1 MVDRPALTTRN
12 ITQRSYVPEQDPNWV
27 KGQELIG
34 KQALYNNLYED
45 FLRKSGS
52 PEVARANADRI
63 MRTMERQEI
72 TGAVQGAAPFLARGA
87 EGAAGLASRFMK
99 NRPPLNRSIS
109 GEVLPPVQL
118 RNAKTPDEMLTVEAP
133 KPVVPEA
140 PKPVVPEAPPAK
152 DVRGTPFRDEG
163 MVDPESIIQARVAQ
177 AEREA
182 AEQAAAMDRMLSE
195 GGVGPTNQRVAQ
207 QAANDREITQR
218 ALEMTRLEGEGGIT
232 ADTVA
237 AAKKAHN
244 DRIAAEQARREAEI
258 ARFEDEGGGMA
269 HTRVP
274 PSYSTDFVMGETM
287 PMTHG
292 IPQGRPYTPGDF
304 RRFGLPAPSTGT
316 NLVAGASAPRQIEL
330 GGLGAAG
337 AFGLGK
343 EGFNYLYPVTPQAP
357 SASTLPDA
365 VVPAPSETTEP
376 TKIGGDYNDVFNVP
390 YTSQGGDYNDVFN
403 VQYNPPAKTG
413 SSSGRSQGSASSTEK
428 QSTGP
433 DVRALW
439 EAYNKSG
446 EAADFV
452 RADRAAKESGM
463 YEGKK
468 AGGSVE
474 KKPDAVHKAL
484 EIIHHLVMR

>member
-1 MVDRPALTTRN
+1 MAERSRRIADN
-12 ITQRSYVPEQDPNWV
+12 IYIPENDPSWV
-27 KGQELIG
+27 EGQKLIG
-34 KQALYNNLYED
+34 KQAIYNNLYED

-52 PEVARANADRI
+52 PEVARANADRM
-63 MRTMERQEI
+63 MRTMERQEL
-72 TGAVQGAAPFLARGA
+72 TGAVQGVSPLLARGA
-87 EGAAGLASRFMK
+87 EGVANMASRFM
-99 NRPPLNRSIS
+99 RNRSAVPRPLE
-109 GEVLPPVQL
+109 GEILLPAPR
-118 RNAKTPDEMLTVEAP
+118 RNAQTPDEMLTVEAP
-133 KPVVPEA
+133 RPQAAKPPAPE
-140 PKPVVPEAPPAK
+140 VPPAK
-152 DVRGTPFRDEG
+152 DVTGTPFRDEG

-182 AEQAAAMDRMLSE
+182 TEQAAAMDRMLSE

-207 QAANDREITQR
+207 AAANDRELTQR
-218 ALEMTRLEGEGGIT
+218 ALEMTRLEGEGGMT

-316 NLVAGASAPRQIEL
+316 NLTAGATGAVNPL
-330 GGLGAAG
+330 AYLKGMGAAG

-343 EGFNYLYPVTPQAP
+343 EGFNAMYPMTPQAP
-357 SASTLPDA
+357 NANAPAPVSAPAPQELIPAPVYDLEHSMPQSASTFEMEGPYPTIA
-365 VVPAPSETTEP
+365 PTGKGTSSGTPAPA
-376 TKIGGDYNDVFNVP
+376 
-390 YTSQGGDYNDVFN
+390 
-403 VQYNPPAKTG
+403 PA
-413 SSSGRSQGSASSTEK
+413 AK
-428 QSTGP
+428 QSTGA
-433 DVRALW
+433 DVRSLW
-439 EAYNKSG
+439 EKYNQSG

-452 RADRAAKESGM
+452 RADRAMKEAGM

>member
-12 ITQRSYVPEQDPNWV
+12 ITQRSYVPEQDPSWV

-34 KQALYNNLYED
+34 KQAMYNDVYKYVLD
-45 FLRKSGS
+45 KTGS
-52 PEVARANADRI
+52 AELARANADRVLSNFN
-63 MRTMERQEI
+63 RQEM
-72 TGAVQGAAPFLARGA
+72 TGAAMGVAPLVARGA
-87 EGAAGLASRFMK
+87 QGVAGLASRVMK
-99 NRPPLNRSIS
+99 NRPPLNRSVS

-118 RNAKTPDEMLTVEAP
+118 RNAKTPDEMLAAEAP

-163 MVDPESIIQARVAQ
+163 MVDPDSIMQARVAQ
-177 AEREA
+177 ANREA
-182 AEQAAAMDRMLSE
+182 AEEAAAIDRMLNE

-207 QAANDREITQR
+207 AAANDREITQR

-232 ADTVA
+232 ADSVA

-244 DRIAAEQARREAEI
+244 DRIAAEQARREMEI

-274 PSYSTDFVMGETM
+274 PSYSRDFVMGETI

-316 NLVAGASAPRQIEL
+316 SLVAGPRPRQIEL

-343 EGFNYLYPVTPQAP
+343 EGFNAMYPVAPKAGDTPLTPPALYDIPDTPPTGGPVTPSGDSATAP
-357 SASTLPDA
+357 KYSATDPGRED
-365 VVPAPSETTEP
+365 
-376 TKIGGDYNDVFNVP
+376 FNKL
-390 YTSQGGDYNDVFN
+390 YASLG
-403 VQYNPPAKTG
+403 KG
-413 SSSGRSQGSASSTEK
+413 SSSGSTPAK

-433 DVRALW
+433 DIRALW

-452 RADRAAKESGM
+452 RADRAMKEAGM

-468 AGGSVE
+468 EAGMKSGGAVE

-484 EIIHHLVMR
+484 EIIHHLITR

>member
-1 MVDRPALTTRN
+1 MAERSRRIADN
-12 ITQRSYVPEQDPNWV
+12 IYIPENDPNWV
-27 KGQELIG
+27 EGQKLIG
-34 KQALYNNLYED
+34 KQAIYNNLYED

-52 PEVARANADRI
+52 PEVARANADRM
-63 MRTMERQEI
+63 MRTMDRQEL
-72 TGAVQGAAPFLARGA
+72 TGAIQGISPLLARGA
-87 EGAAGLASRFMK
+87 EGVAGMASRFMRE
-99 NRPPLNRSIS
+99 RPSLNRAVS
-109 GEVLPPVQL
+109 GEILPPAPR
-118 RNAKTPDEMLTVEAP
+118 RNAQTPDEMLTLEAP
-133 KPVVPEA
+133 KPPAPE
-140 PKPVVPEAPPAK
+140 VPPAK

-177 AEREA
+177 ANREA
-182 AEQAAAMDRMLSE
+182 AEQTAAMDRMLSE

-218 ALEMTRLEGEGGIT
+218 ALEMTRLEGEGGMT

-244 DRIAAEQARREAEI
+244 DRVAAEQARREAEI

-269 HTRVP
+269 HTSVP
-274 PSYSTDFVMGETM
+274 PSYSRDFVMGETM

-316 NLVAGASAPRQIEL
+316 QLATTGATGAVDPVAYLKGMGIAGAA
-330 GGLGAAG
+330 
-337 AFGLGK
+337 GLGK
-343 EGFNYLYPVTPQAP
+343 EGFNYMYPVTPQAP
-357 SASTLPDA
+357 SANA
-365 VVPAPSETTEP
+365 PAPAPEQTQTQAPAYTPEDLFDMRP
-376 TKIGGDYNDVFNVP
+376 APAPAYTPADLFDMRGANTKYTATDPGRADYELR
-390 YTSQGGDYNDVFN
+390 
-403 VQYNPPAKTG
+403 
-413 SSSGRSQGSASSTEK
+413 GRGAATASAPEAK
-428 QSTGP
+428 QSTGA

-439 EAYNKSG
+439 ETYNKSG
-446 EAADFV
+446 EAADFI
-452 RADRAAKESGM
+452 RADRAMKEAGM